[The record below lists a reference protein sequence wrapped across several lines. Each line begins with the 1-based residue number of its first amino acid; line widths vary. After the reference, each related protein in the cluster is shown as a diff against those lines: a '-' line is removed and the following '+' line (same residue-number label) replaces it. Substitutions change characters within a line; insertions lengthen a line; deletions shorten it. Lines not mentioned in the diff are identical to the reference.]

1 MGIKTAR
8 TGSLTPRLVSREE
21 LIVGHKADGRAV
33 YSRNAK
39 AQLIEAATRR
49 GASVAAIAR
58 QHDLNAN
65 QLHAWIRVAK
75 KRKPQVVSVKQTALL
90 PVIVS
95 NLNDADRVPVLPTS
109 DGVNASERAP
119 IITIH
124 LPRTRIDII
133 GAVDRTHLSVVLSC
147 LGFRPAD
154 AHAHADATPMPS
166 A

>member
-1 MGIKTAR
+1 MDIKTAR
-8 TGSLTPRLVSREE
+8 TGSLNPRLVSHEE

-33 YSRNAK
+33 YSRKAK
-39 AQLIEAATRR
+39 ARLIEAATRR

-65 QLHAWIRVAK
+65 QLHAWIRVVK
-75 KRKPQVVSVKQTALL
+75 KRKPGVVPAKRAALL

-95 NLNDADRVPVLPTS
+95 DVNRTDR
-109 DGVNASERAP
+109 ASERAP

-124 LPRTRIDII
+124 LPHTRIDII

-147 LGFRPAD
+147 LGFSPAD

-166 A
+166 P